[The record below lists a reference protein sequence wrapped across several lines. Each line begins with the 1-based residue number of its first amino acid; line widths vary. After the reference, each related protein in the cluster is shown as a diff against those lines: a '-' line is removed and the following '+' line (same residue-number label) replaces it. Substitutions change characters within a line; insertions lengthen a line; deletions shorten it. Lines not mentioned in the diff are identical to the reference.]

1 MKDRIRTTLFFAATA
16 CAYTLL
22 AYLNGAKLPP
32 KPYMIWGATFAVH
45 MALCLNSGRIA
56 RWIREPG
63 IPQVDVYVTQMI
75 FVWLVC
81 AGTAYSM
88 LAKLVIEDGEIVGPR
103 DDHELSLVLLTV
115 LVIGGWA
122 VMHPTRAFSVVV
134 FALQTSKTRT
144 HIRILQVS
152 TAIEMI

>member
-1 MKDRIRTTLFFAATA
+1 MKDKIRTTLFFAATA

-32 KPYMIWGATFAVH
+32 KPYMIWGSIFAVH

-88 LAKLVIEDGEIVGPR
+88 LAKLIIEDGEIVGPR

-122 VMHPTRAFSVVV
+122 VMHPTREFSVAV
-134 FALQTSKTRT
+134 FPLQTSEART
-144 HIRILQVS
+144 HIRISQVS